1 MALKANFKKAAKTYK
16 RLYSRMRGYFIDV
29 RNEFEKCQRDR
40 NDYMTAYRNAVDEID
55 RLKLKVEE
63 LTSENI
69 KLQAEYNE
77 LVELKLSIN
86 AHLGGNNDQRKAD

>member
-1 MALKANFKKAAKTYK
+1 MPLKPNFKKAAKKYK
-16 RLYSRMRGYFIDV
+16 KLYIKFKGYFLFTRESFNRCQV
-29 RNEFEKCQRDR
+29 ERNE
-40 NDYMTAYRNAVDEID
+40 YMQAYKNAVDEID

-77 LVELKLSIN
+77 LVELKLSTN
-86 AHLGGNNDQRKAD
+86 AHLI